1 MVAAVAL
8 LAVGGCAHVN
18 RDDLATELD
27 GIRAEFRQ
35 GDQAVESRLAAE
47 IEGVE
52 SRLETRL
59 ASLQSD
65 LRALEGEF
73 DVAMERFES
82 AIRFSAPVHFAFDD
96 ATVRPADRPVLDRFA
111 EVVRGYYGDATITVE
126 GFTDPAG
133 SVEYNLRLGQRR
145 AEGVV
150 QYLASA
156 GLPAE
161 RMRAVSYGED
171 SSRLIVPGA
180 QGPME
185 SGWQNR
191 RVVMVIDLGSSTS
204 QPTVAL
210 SSESAEDL

>member
-35 GDQAVESRLAAE
+35 SDEAVESRLSAE

-52 SRLETRL
+52 TRMETRL
-59 ASLQSD
+59 ASLERD
-65 LRALEGEF
+65 LRALEGDF

-145 AEGVV
+145 ADAVM
-150 QYLASA
+150 QYLTSTGLASS
-156 GLPAE
+156 

-171 SSRLIVPGA
+171 TSRLIVPGA

-191 RVVMVIDLGSSTS
+191 RVAMVIDFGPSGT
-204 QPTVAL
+204 QPSVAL
-210 SSESAEDL
+210 SSGSAEDL